1 MFPFIYITFNLNCFI
16 YFCFKYLLHLR
27 KMNSFVL
34 FFCATINN
42 LLNICLLSF
51 TSPIFYWVYWYYVLF
66 INHLSLIFLFGE
78 ENTKNEKYVDKSV
91 KYKKIFKSS
100 VLSIL
105 QNLQCNSLEIKNEKV
120 FSKKNK
126 SNKII
131 TKREKNNKMYKV
143 YKVN

>member
-27 KMNSFVL
+27 KKYKRVL
-34 FFCATINN
+34 FSATINN

-51 TSPIFYWVYWYYVLF
+51 TSPILYWVYWYYVLF

-105 QNLQCNSLEIKNEKV
+105 NNIQNLQCNSLEIKKWES
-120 FSKKNK
+120 FFQKKNK

-131 TKREKNNKMYKV
+131 TKREK
-143 YKVN
+143 

>member
-27 KMNSFVL
+27 KIYSFVL

-78 ENTKNEKYVDKSV
+78 ENTKNEKYVEKSV

-105 QNLQCNSLEIKNEKV
+105 NNIQNLQCNSLEIKKMRKFFQKRIKV
-120 FSKKNK
+120 IK
-126 SNKII
+126 
-131 TKREKNNKMYKV
+131 
-143 YKVN
+143 